1 MSSYIILFLL
11 VIDLALFL
19 AAVLYLD
26 EAEEKTR
33 NQAISNPS
41 AINPETPA
49 KNMAPQA
56 IATNAAAGLAT
67 YLAGIAAGSYVSERV
82 TKDSK
87 SPAIMRLIGTMML
100 VTGGLSVYLTP
111 LVANIVFHK
120 ISRLA
125 STPAFFVIAALLGS
139 ILPLL
144 CQLAVPAGSSA
155 GRDVSL
161 IYASNIAGSVVG
173 SLGIGFVLMQYAGIR
188 SISLI
193 LGSLAILTGL
203 LVLFVSGKRLSL
215 PPLWSGAIAIAAV
228 GAVTL
233 APAFYH
239 SLFEKLTFGARP
251 EAHIPFAQIIE
262 NRNGVIAV
270 TPEGAVF
277 GGGVYDGYV
286 RIDPVHDTNLIVRAL
301 VLSAYNPAPTRMLMI
316 GLSSGS
322 WGQVFVNHPGVES
335 LDIVEINPGYL
346 ELIPRYS
353 VVRSL
358 LNNRKAHIYVD
369 DGRRWL
375 VAHPEA
381 RYDAIV
387 ANTTLHWRDHATSL
401 LSREFFQLVRKH
413 LNPGGTYYFNTTES
427 VETVA
432 TALSVFPYG
441 LRVFNFLVVS
451 DSPIAVSKERWL
463 TDLQRYQIDGR
474 RVFDPAAPDTK
485 LILANY
491 AALAQS
497 VYGPPLRMGLEN
509 SDSMRARLGSPRLI
523 TDDNMGLEWESNVE
537 IPWH

>member
-1 MSSYIILFLL
+1 
-11 VIDLALFL
+11 
-19 AAVLYLD
+19 
-26 EAEEKTR
+26 
-33 NQAISNPS
+33 
-41 AINPETPA
+41 
-49 KNMAPQA
+49 
-56 IATNAAAGLAT
+56 
-67 YLAGIAAGSYVSERV
+67 
-82 TKDSK
+82 
-87 SPAIMRLIGTMML
+87 
-100 VTGGLSVYLTP
+100 
-111 LVANIVFHK
+111 
-120 ISRLA
+120 
-125 STPAFFVIAALLGS
+125 
-139 ILPLL
+139 
-144 CQLAVPAGSSA
+144 
-155 GRDVSL
+155 
-161 IYASNIAGSVVG
+161 
-173 SLGIGFVLMQYAGIR
+173 
-188 SISLI
+188 
-193 LGSLAILTGL
+193 
-203 LVLFVSGKRLSL
+203 
-215 PPLWSGAIAIAAV
+215 
-228 GAVTL
+228 
-233 APAFYH
+233 
-239 SLFEKLTFGARP
+239 
-251 EAHIPFAQIIE
+251 
-262 NRNGVIAV
+262 
-270 TPEGAVF
+270 
-277 GGGVYDGYV
+277 
-286 RIDPVHDTNLIVRAL
+286 
-301 VLSAYNPAPTRMLMI
+301 
-316 GLSSGS
+316 
-322 WGQVFVNHPGVES
+322 
-335 LDIVEINPGYL
+335 
-346 ELIPRYS
+346 

-441 LRVFNFLVVS
+441 LRVFNSLVVS

-537 IPWH
+537 IRWH